1 MAENSDL
8 ERTEP
13 ASSRRLEQ
21 AREEGQIPHSREL
34 SSFLVL
40 MAGTAGLWTLGP
52 GLAGSIAT
60 IVRRGLTVD
69 RNAAFDSEALPHFF
83 LSMTGDAL
91 LALIPFFLVLI
102 GAALA
107 TPFLLGGFNFSTKA
121 FSPDFTRMSPLKG
134 LGRMFSVNSVA
145 ELVKA
150 VLKSLLVAS
159 VSVWVMMHQQEAV
172 FSLIGQPIDVGL
184 QSVGQVLI
192 FSALVIVSS
201 LALIAAID
209 VPYQLW
215 QYYSR
220 LRMTKEEAKQE
231 FKELEGDPQV
241 KGRIRSMQRERA
253 RQRMMSAVP
262 KAQVVVT
269 NPTHYAIA
277 LQYDE
282 HHPAPRVV
290 AKGAGLIAQKIRE
303 IAQANGVPLL
313 EAPPLAR
320 ALFRH
325 TEIGDLIPPT
335 LYRAVAEVMAYVYQ
349 LNHYVANGGFAPV
362 TPADLPVPSELDPGA
377 A

>member
-1 MAENSDL
+1 MAEDSDL

-13 ASSRRLEQ
+13 ASGRRLEQ
-21 AREEGQIPHSREL
+21 ARQEGQIPHSREL

-40 MAGTAGLWTLGP
+40 MAGTAALWTMGS
-52 GLAGSIAT
+52 GLAGSIAG

-69 RNAAFDSEALPHFF
+69 RNAAFDTEALPHLF

-91 LALIPFFLVLI
+91 VALGPLFLVLI
-102 GAALA
+102 GAAIA

-134 LGRMFSVNSVA
+134 LGRMFSANSVA

-150 VLKSLLVAS
+150 VLKSLLVGS
-159 VSVWVMMHQQEAV
+159 VSVWVMLHQQEAV

-184 QSVGQVLI
+184 QSIGHVLL
-192 FSALVIVSS
+192 FSTLVIVSS

-220 LRMTKEEAKQE
+220 LRMTKEETKQE
-231 FKELEGDPQV
+231 FKEMEGDPQV
-241 KGRIRSMQRERA
+241 KGRIRTMQRERA

-269 NPTHYAIA
+269 NPTHYAVA

-282 HHPAPRVV
+282 KHPAPRVV
-290 AKGAGLIAQKIRE
+290 AKGSGLIAQKIRE
-303 IAQANGVPLL
+303 IAQAHGVPLL

-325 TEIGDLIPPT
+325 TELNDLIPPT

-349 LNHYVANGGFAPV
+349 LNHYAANGGHAPV
-362 TPADLPVPSELDPGA
+362 APEALPVPPELDPGVL
-377 A
+377 